1 MEKIKITKVDV
12 KDSGMFVL
20 GFTDPQ
26 GFNPGEATGNK
37 KWQSLECTFLKQSIG
52 CIVSIQTK
60 QNEMNGTWYTNIDK
74 VDMSKAPASVLSP
87 TLPVTNIGAMPI
99 TERGPTWYTNID
111 KVDKSKPITERGPDW
126 PITES
131 EKVFDNT
138 KDRQTPANLLSVKD
152 IQISAH
158 AMNKCYYFGNKAE
171 SNDEVYERYQ
181 YFVKKLEEN
190 G

>member
-20 GFTDPQ
+20 GFTDSQ

-37 KWQSLECTFLKQSIG
+37 KWQSLECTFLQQSIG
-52 CIVSIQTK
+52 CIVSIALK
-60 QNEMNGTWYTNIDK
+60 QNGQYCNIDK
-74 VDMSKAPASVLSP
+74 VDMSTAPTSVLMP
-87 TLPVTNIGAMPI
+87 TM
-99 TERGPTWYTNID
+99 
-111 KVDKSKPITERGPDW
+111 

-131 EKVFDNT
+131 EKVVSVPISQGKTAPVN
-138 KDRQTPANLLSVKD
+138 ANLLSVKD
-152 IQISAH
+152 VQIISQC
-158 AMNKCYYFGNKAE
+158 MMKCMYYNKTPTDH
-171 SNDEVYERYQ
+171 DEVYESYQ